1 MRALVLKFKT
11 QPTPSSFLTL
21 LLPVT
26 LCLVTLFACT
36 EKSSQHDSSSGKLN
50 VVSKGEASS
59 ASLAALVS
67 ATMQN
72 HQEAMIVI
80 GELNTSIKQLL
91 ADPSEEN
98 LQLSQQAWLKAH
110 LAFLMSQQM
119 TFDDLY
125 SNNLYSDNLHN
136 EIKYPFFADDLEN
149 LILLNSVAFFIDATS
164 MEEGFLDALK
174 YYPDSGI
181 MMDITIKIDRKT
193 LRQQH
198 GISSEEEIC
207 LGFHPLEYLLWERPI
222 SDFAISGHQDN
233 NHPIMRRRKALGI
246 MAELLEE
253 DSKVYFGLTEKLLK
267 SLPEKSEDLQ
277 SVFLLTLVKTN
288 ISNYSRLLRADPDAD
303 VHSRFS
309 LAGQDAP
316 GLYLKRIYQLV
327 SSPVWTFILMK
338 SIDDQQA
345 DSLLKLLEKLSAQ
358 SEIANPD
365 PESKVLHLEMV
376 DSMEKILEEMIGKAR
391 VYP

>member
-1 MRALVLKFKT
+1 MKFKT
-11 QPTPSSFLTL
+11 RPTTSSFLTL

-26 LCLVTLFACT
+26 LCLVTLCACT
-36 EKSSQHDSSSGKLN
+36 EKSSHHDSSSENLS
-50 VVSKGEASS
+50 VVSKGEVNS
-59 ASLAALVS
+59 ASLTALVS
-67 ATMQN
+67 TTMQK
-72 HQEAMIVI
+72 HQEAMIAI
-80 GELNTSIKQLL
+80 GELNTSVKQLL

-119 TFDDLY
+119 TFGDLN
-125 SNNLYSDNLHN
+125 SNNLYSDTLHN
-136 EIKYPFFADDLEN
+136 ELKYPFFADDLEN
-149 LILLNSVAFFIDATS
+149 LLLLDSVAFFIDATP

-181 MMDITIKIDRKT
+181 MMDITIKIDRET

-222 SDFAISGHQDN
+222 TDFAISDQDN
-233 NHPIMRRRKALGI
+233 SHPVMRRRKALGI

-253 DSKVYFGLTEKLLK
+253 DSKVYFGLAEILLK

-288 ISNYSRLLRADPDAD
+288 ISNYSRLLKAGPESE

-345 DSLLKLLEKLSAQ
+345 DSFLGLLEKLSAQ
-358 SEIANPD
+358 SEVANPD
-365 PESKVLHLEMV
+365 PESKGLHLEMV
-376 DSMEKILEEMIGKAR
+376 ASMEKILEEMIGKAR
-391 VYP
+391 GYP